1 MFCCLLVVQR
11 LFHLDLSYFLGFFG
25 RWIGAPG
32 GGSLPLFVNVFS
44 RLRSLVLLLLWVVK
58 SQTWVIHPPSPSI
71 DCELY

>member
-32 GGSLPLFVNVFS
+32 GGSLLLFVNVFEAA
-44 RLRSLVLLLLWVVK
+44 LVGVV
-58 SQTWVIHPPSPSI
+58 VVVG
-71 DCELY
+71 C